1 VPEDFADDV
10 ASVAA
15 LGEPVRRAL
24 YRYVVAQGA
33 PVSREQAATGTG
45 VAHHVAK
52 FNLDRL
58 VADGL
63 LDVEYSRPPGR
74 SGPGAGRPA
83 KLYRRAARDISVSL
97 PERRYDLAGHVMAEA
112 ITVAGRDGVPVDDAL
127 HAVAR
132 GTGRRLGESAEVD
145 ETAPALD
152 AAGEALARYGYE
164 PRLVRPEAV
173 EVGGAVQLVLA
184 NCPFHRLAADFTQ
197 LVCGMNLDLVGGLV
211 DAVRPGELAARLDPG
226 PDRCCVTVATA

>member
-1 VPEDFADDV
+1 MSEDFADDV

-24 YRYVVAQGA
+24 YRYVVAQDA
-33 PVSREQAATGTG
+33 PVSREQAAAGTG

-58 VADGL
+58 VAEGL

-74 SGPGAGRPA
+74 TGPGAGRPA

-112 ITVAGRDGVPVDDAL
+112 ITVAGRDGVPVDGAL

-132 GTGRRLGESAEVD
+132 ETGRRLGEGAAVD
-145 ETAPALD
+145 D
-152 AAGEALARYGYE
+152 AAPPLEAAREALARYGYE
-164 PRLVRPEAV
+164 PRTVAAEM
-173 EVGGAVQLVLA
+173 VLA

-211 DAVRPGELAARLDPG
+211 DAVRPGALAAHLNPG
-226 PDRCCVTVATA
+226 PDRCCVTVVEA